1 MSLTACGGNGG
12 DATASSVMIGAPTPS
27 AITYSTFTGMS
38 LPVVDLQG
46 SVTGDADSLQEITP
60 EPGINHGTTK
70 NRFG

>member
-1 MSLTACGGNGG
+1 
-12 DATASSVMIGAPTPS
+12 MIGAPTPS